1 VHPCK
6 QPEQIKEDINMPK
19 KRLKTIA
26 AEHEVQVDEIVELV
40 ETKLPEHTI
49 TGTGYARWIN
59 EEGQELL
66 AEAVDIPELMPKR
79 YRGIVHSKAPNR
91 SYIYVYIHE
100 IKKKVPMVI
109 ARKFEDWLTKGKNVN
124 VEAIEDERGTS
135 YRYVR

>member
-1 VHPCK
+1 
-6 QPEQIKEDINMPK
+6 MPK

-66 AEAVDIPELMPKR
+66 AQAVDIPELMPKR
-79 YRGIVHSKAPNR
+79 YRGVVHSKAHNR
-91 SYIYVYIHE
+91 SYVYVYIHE
-100 IKKKVPMVI
+100 IQKKVPMVI
-109 ARKFEDWLTKGKNVN
+109 ARKFEDWLTKGKQVS
-124 VEAIEDERGTS
+124 VEAIQDDKGTS

>member
-1 VHPCK
+1 
-6 QPEQIKEDINMPK
+6 MPK

-26 AEHEVQVDEIVELV
+26 EEHEVELDYLVELV
-40 ETKLPEHTI
+40 EAKLPVHTI

-66 AEAVDIPELMPKR
+66 TQAVDIPELTPKR

-91 SYIYVYIHE
+91 SYVYVYIHE
-100 IKKKVPMVI
+100 IRQKVPMVI
-109 ARKFEDWLTKGKNVN
+109 ARKLEDLLTRGKQVN
-124 VEAIEDERGTS
+124 VEAIQDEKGTS

>member
-1 VHPCK
+1 
-6 QPEQIKEDINMPK
+6 MPK

>member
-1 VHPCK
+1 
-6 QPEQIKEDINMPK
+6 MPK

-26 AEHEVQVDEIVELV
+26 AEHEIPVDEIVELV

-79 YRGIVHSKAPNR
+79 YRGVVHSKAPNR
-91 SYIYVYIHE
+91 SYVYVYIRE
-100 IKKKVPMVI
+100 IQKKVPMVI
-109 ARKFEDWLTKGKNVN
+109 ARRYEDWLTEGKQVDI
-124 VEAIEDERGTS
+124 EAIEDERGTS

>member
-1 VHPCK
+1 
-6 QPEQIKEDINMPK
+6 MPK

-66 AEAVDIPELMPKR
+66 AQAVDIPELTPKR
-79 YRGIVHSKAPNR
+79 YRGVVHSKAPNR
-91 SYIYVYIHE
+91 SYVYVYIRE
-100 IKKKVPMVI
+100 IQKKVPMVI
-109 ARKFEDWLTKGKNVN
+109 ARRYEDWLTEGKQVD
-124 VEAIEDERGTS
+124 VEAIEDDRGIS

>member
-1 VHPCK
+1 
-6 QPEQIKEDINMPK
+6 MPK

-26 AEHEVQVDEIVELV
+26 EEHEVELDYIVDLV
-40 ETKLPEHTI
+40 EAKLPVHTI

-66 AEAVDIPELMPKR
+66 TQAVDVPELTPKR

-91 SYIYVYIHE
+91 SYVYVYIHE
-100 IKKKVPMVI
+100 IQKKVPMVI
-109 ARKFEDWLTKGKNVN
+109 ARKFEDWLTKGKQVS
-124 VEAIEDERGTS
+124 VEAIQDDKGTS

>member
-1 VHPCK
+1 
-6 QPEQIKEDINMPK
+6 MPK

-66 AEAVDIPELMPKR
+66 AQAVDIPELMPKR
-79 YRGIVHSKAPNR
+79 YRGVVHSKAPNR
-91 SYIYVYIHE
+91 SYVYVYIHE
-100 IKKKVPMVI
+100 IQKKVPMVI
-109 ARKFEDWLTKGKNVN
+109 ARRYEDWLTEGKQVD
-124 VEAIEDERGTS
+124 VEAIEDDKGTS

>member
-1 VHPCK
+1 
-6 QPEQIKEDINMPK
+6 MPK

-26 AEHEVQVDEIVELV
+26 EEHKVELDYIVELV
-40 ETKLPEHTI
+40 DSKLPVHTI

-66 AEAVDIPELMPKR
+66 AEAIDIPELMPKR

-91 SYIYVYIHE
+91 SYVYVYIHE
-100 IKKKVPMVI
+100 IQKKVPMVI
-109 ARKFEDWLTKGKNVN
+109 ARKFEDWLTKGKQVN

>member
-1 VHPCK
+1 
-6 QPEQIKEDINMPK
+6 MPK

-26 AEHEVQVDEIVELV
+26 KEHDVELDYIVELV
-40 ETKLPEHTI
+40 DSKLPVHTI

-91 SYIYVYIHE
+91 SYVYVYIHE
-100 IKKKVPMVI
+100 IQKKVPMVI
-109 ARKFEDWLTKGKNVN
+109 ARKFEDWLTKGKQVS
-124 VEAIEDERGTS
+124 VEAIQDDKGTS

>member
-1 VHPCK
+1 
-6 QPEQIKEDINMPK
+6 MPK
-19 KRLKTIA
+19 KRIKTIA
-26 AEHEVQVDEIVELV
+26 EEHEVTVDEIVKLI

-66 AEAVDIPELMPKR
+66 AEAVDIPELMSKR
-79 YRGIVHSKAPNR
+79 YRGTVHSEAPNR
-91 SYIYVYIHE
+91 SYVYVYINE

-109 ARKFEDWLTKGKNVN
+109 PRRYEGRLTKGKRVK
-124 VEAIEDERGTS
+124 VEGIEDRQGIS

>member
-1 VHPCK
+1 
-6 QPEQIKEDINMPK
+6 MPK

-66 AEAVDIPELMPKR
+66 AKAVDIPELMPKR

>member
-1 VHPCK
+1 
-6 QPEQIKEDINMPK
+6 MPK

-40 ETKLPEHTI
+40 ETKLPEHTV

-66 AEAVDIPELMPKR
+66 ARAVDIPELMPKR
-79 YRGIVHSKAPNR
+79 YRGVVHSKAPNR
-91 SYIYVYIHE
+91 SYVYVYIQE
-100 IKKKVPMVI
+100 IQKKVPMVI
-109 ARKFEDWLTKGKNVN
+109 ARRYENWLTQGKEVD
-124 VEAIEDERGTS
+124 VEAIEDEKGTS

>member
-1 VHPCK
+1 
-6 QPEQIKEDINMPK
+6 MPK

-26 AEHEVQVDEIVELV
+26 QEHNIDVDKIVELV
-40 ETKLPEHTI
+40 DSKLPVHTI

-66 AEAVDIPELMPKR
+66 AEAIDIPELMPKR

-91 SYIYVYIHE
+91 SYVYVYIHE
-100 IKKKVPMVI
+100 IQKKVPMVI
-109 ARKFEDWLTKGKNVN
+109 ARKFEDWLTKGKQVN

>member
-1 VHPCK
+1 
-6 QPEQIKEDINMPK
+6 MPK

-66 AEAVDIPELMPKR
+66 EQAVDAPELMPKR

-91 SYIYVYIHE
+91 SYVYVYIHE
-100 IKKKVPMVI
+100 IQKKVPMVI
-109 ARKFEDWLTKGKNVN
+109 ARKFEDWLTKGKQVS
-124 VEAIEDERGTS
+124 VEAIQDDKGTS